1 MTISPPWRKASGG
14 LVVSWAPWHFTPG
27 QPVEDPRLT
36 TLPPNGRR
44 RYGTSM
50 KTAAHLLKSKA
61 HQSVYTITPEA
72 SVFDAVQLM
81 ADKDIGAL
89 LVMDADE
96 IAGIVTERDYARKIV
111 LMSRSS
117 KQTSVR
123 EIMTSAVMYVRPDQT
138 SEECMVLMTE
148 NRLRHLP
155 VMDAGRLLGII
166 SIGDLV
172 KDIIAEQRFT
182 IEQLEHYI
190 SGDRG

>member
-1 MTISPPWRKASGG
+1 
-14 LVVSWAPWHFTPG
+14 
-27 QPVEDPRLT
+27 
-36 TLPPNGRR
+36 
-44 RYGTSM
+44 M
-50 KTAAHLLKSKA
+50 KTAANLLKSKA

-72 SVFDAVQLM
+72 SVFDAMKLM
-81 ADKDIGAL
+81 ADKNIGAL
-89 LVMDADE
+89 LVMEAE
-96 IAGIVTERDYARKIV
+96 EVAGIITERDYARKIV
-111 LMSRSS
+111 LMARSS
-117 KQTSVR
+117 KQTPVR

-138 SEECMVLMTE
+138 SDECMMLMTE

-155 VMDAGRLLGII
+155 VMDGRRLLGII